1 MAKAVVQVVEAIC
14 DRCGAVGD
22 TGYSDRTQQWGEL
35 YIDYK
40 GGRGYPFDGNLGGQN
55 IKQSAWLCLNCT
67 DAFLSFMRGGK

>member
-40 GGRGYPFDGNLGGQN
+40 GGRGYPFDGNLGGAEHQT
-55 IKQSAWLCLNCT
+55 IRVAVPELHRCVP
-67 DAFLSFMRGGK
+67 